1 MIAFDC
7 LAVDPSGMI
16 ASDSLAVDPSGMIDP
31 LMSHVAS
38 RWIPLV

>member
-31 LMSHVAS
+31 LMSHVAL

>member
-16 ASDSLAVDPSGMIDP
+16 ASDSLAVDPSGVIAP
-31 LMSHVAS
+31 LM
-38 RWIPLV
+38 PL

>member
-16 ASDSLAVDPSGMIDP
+16 ASDSLAVDPSGVI
-31 LMSHVAS
+31 L
-38 RWIPLV
+38 LL